1 MKNKKLIVIISVFVI
16 LIFGVFL
23 LNGNNGIICYNLDWK
38 DNPNEVKE
46 KLLKLDLR
54 YSDNGINKENEKVNL
69 EECVSINDMGVS
81 LLSDYIKSSSPSIK
95 IGNINLEEYE
105 VKTIHDANQEIVDVR
120 EDFVVSEP
128 NYPLFKN
135 NLKNKLLD
143 LNAKYDCKDGLDKII
158 YKTKSNYIKVR
169 YETLGASGF
178 YQEPEYLIQVTY
190 YNPKFDKEEILNDV
204 TLYKDVD

>member
-23 LNGNNGIICYNLDWK
+23 LNGNNGTICHNLDWK
-38 DNPNEVKE
+38 DNPNEVND
-46 KLLKLDLR
+46 KLSKLDLK
-54 YSDNGINKENEKVNL
+54 YYDNGINKDGEKVDLN
-69 EECVSINDMGVS
+69 ECISIDDIGVS
-81 LLSDYIKSSSPSIK
+81 LQSEYIKSSSPSIK
-95 IGNINLEEYE
+95 IGNVNLEEYE

-120 EDFVVSEP
+120 EDFLVLES
-128 NYPLFKN
+128 NYPSFKN

-143 LNAKYDCKDGLDKII
+143 LNAKYDCKDGLDKIV

-169 YETLGASGF
+169 YEALGASGL
-178 YQEPEYLIQVTY
+178 YQESQYLIQVTY
-190 YNPKFDKEEILNDV
+190 YNPKFDKEEILNDT